1 MNATP
6 RQETPQRLRLAM
18 IGGGQGALIGGVH
31 RIAARMDDR
40 YALVA
45 GAFSSQAERN
55 RATARELGVAEARC
69 YADYQA
75 LLAGE
80 AEREDGA
87 EVVAIVTPNHLHFP
101 AALACLEAGM
111 HVICEKP
118 MTLSVDEAQRLA
130 EAVRA
135 SGKRFVLAHTYVGYP
150 LVQHARELV
159 SRGELGHIR
168 SVQVEYV
175 QEWLSEAPGPDNRQA
190 AWRLDPAKS
199 GAAGCLGDI
208 GVHAFHLAQFI
219 CGQRVSEVSAEL
231 FNAVAGRELD
241 DNVHAM
247 LRFADGARGMLWAS
261 QTAPGF
267 ENALSIRV
275 VGEKASLRWAQE
287 SPNELHFAPLDGPA
301 QRLTRR
307 DDRLGTDVARSIRI
321 PGGHPEGYLEA
332 FANLYQAL
340 SDGLGEGVE
349 TPWLPGVE
357 DGVDGMR
364 FIAATLASSRAAGA
378 WTPLQATEG
387 EP

>member
-1 MNATP
+1 MSATSRNETP
-6 RQETPQRLRLAM
+6 RRLRLAM
-18 IGGGQGALIGGVH
+18 VGGGQGALIGGVH
-31 RIAARMDDR
+31 RIAARLDDR
-40 YALVA
+40 FALVA
-45 GAFSSQAERN
+45 GSFSSQPERN
-55 RATARELGVAEARC
+55 LATAHALGVAEARC
-69 YADYQA
+69 YGDYQA
-75 LLAGE
+75 LLDGE

-87 EVVAIVTPNHLHFP
+87 EVIAIVTPNHLHF
-101 AALACLEAGM
+101 AAAMACLEAGK

-118 MTLSVDEAQRLA
+118 MTLGVDEAERLA
-130 EAVRA
+130 KAVKS
-135 SGKRFVLAHTYVGYP
+135 SGKRFVLMHNYVGYP

-159 SRGELGHIR
+159 KRGELGRIR

-190 AWRLDPAKS
+190 AWRLDPTRA

-241 DNVHAM
+241 DNVHAL
-247 LRFADGARGMLWAS
+247 LRFSDGARGMLWAS

-275 VGEKASLRWAQE
+275 VGEKASLHWAQE
-287 SPNELHFAPLDGPA
+287 SPNELTFAPLDGPA

-307 DDRLGTDVARSIRI
+307 DDRLGADIARGIRV
-321 PGGHPEGYLEA
+321 PGGHPEGFLEA

-340 SDGLGEGVE
+340 GDDLDEGTE
-349 TPWLPGVE
+349 TSWLPGVE
-357 DGVDGMR
+357 DGVDGLR

-378 WTPLQATEG
+378 WTSLQAIGG